1 MKWLKRLLILTVI
14 VAGLGF
20 VAIGVISVDALDS
33 DLPTNVYEE
42 DSDLGTV
49 LNAKLLEVFASAAT
63 DDFTPI
69 EEIINL
75 VILDSIRDNVNVSYD
90 PLGDCDTVECNFII
104 YEDFYYVNYLWAEL
118 NEDDQL
124 VIYVSYGTEKLL
136 GFNTIMEFNFDLEI
150 GISITGLEISL
161 TLESYNINDKGL
173 SMSILDN
180 IFARLDT
187 TEIENS
193 VSTGTL
199 DLEEYSYIIT
209 FNPFS

>member
-1 MKWLKRLLILTVI
+1 MKWLKRLLILIVI
-14 VAGLGF
+14 LAALGF
-20 VAIGVISVDALDS
+20 VAISIIDVDASDS
-33 DLPTNVYEE
+33 DLPANVYEE

-49 LNAKLLEVFASAAT
+49 LDTKLLEVFSSAVT

-75 VILDSIRDNVNVSYD
+75 VILDSIRDNINAEYD
-90 PLGDCDTVECNFII
+90 PLSDCETVECNYIV

-124 VIYVSYGTEKLL
+124 VVFISYGSKKLI
-136 GFNTIMEFNFDLEI
+136 GFNTIMEFNFDLDI
-150 GISITGLEISL
+150 NISFTGLEISL
-161 TLESYNINDKGL
+161 ILESYNINDKGL
-173 SMSILDN
+173 SLSILDN

-187 TEIENS
+187 EEIENS